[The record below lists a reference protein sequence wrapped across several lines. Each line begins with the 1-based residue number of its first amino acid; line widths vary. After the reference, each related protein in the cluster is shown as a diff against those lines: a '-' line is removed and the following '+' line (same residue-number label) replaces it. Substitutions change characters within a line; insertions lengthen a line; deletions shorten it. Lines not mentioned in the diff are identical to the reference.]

1 MPHWKWRYWINS
13 GRPSLRRVR
22 STGRDRQ
29 STVVSASPGSCV
41 LGSRGGSGASGGRRQ
56 GARRIARRPAH
67 RRMRG
72 GDALMRPGPS
82 PPARTQA
89 GERQVRPWGRREV
102 RSRRPAHRRVVERAG
117 GPECGPGEDGELACG
132 PVDVRGRG
140 RVSQRGGNSRGAP
153 VQRPVRGLVPS
164 RLRVGR
170 GGCALDPARTMR
182 AQLAEIHLSSHDAS
196 SAR

>member
-1 MPHWKWRYWINS
+1 M
-13 GRPSLRRVR
+13 
-22 STGRDRQ
+22 
-29 STVVSASPGSCV
+29 
-41 LGSRGGSGASGGRRQ
+41 SGAYQLALAQ
-56 GARRIARRPAH
+56 GAREGTVNRRWSRRRPEAVF
-67 RRMRG
+67 RG
-72 GDALMRPGPS
+72 LAVAPGPALVAARG
-82 PPARTQA
+82 PAADPLPARTQA

-153 VQRPVRGLVPS
+153 VQRPVWGLVPS

-170 GGCALDPARTMR
+170 VGRGGCASDLARAMR

-196 SAR
+196 SARQNPPELDSCELSSHNVS